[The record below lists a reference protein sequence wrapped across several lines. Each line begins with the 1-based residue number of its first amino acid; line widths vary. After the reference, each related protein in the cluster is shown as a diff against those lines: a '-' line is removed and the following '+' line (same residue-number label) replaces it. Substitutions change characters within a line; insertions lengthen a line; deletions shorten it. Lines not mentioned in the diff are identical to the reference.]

1 MAVDTMIKFHR
12 PYERN
17 GRDFEEGEK
26 VEPSDI
32 GMSMDEAEALAAQK
46 IVKIQRVGR

>member
-1 MAVDTMIKFHR
+1 MAVDTMIKFLV